1 MCETAQGMNKKRAA
15 WKGFTL
21 IELLVVIAII
31 AILAAMLLPALAK
44 AKFRSKVTNCTSNF
58 KQWTVMANTYA
69 GDDAQGTYPSFPTGN
84 AGGNPTD
91 VAINFLV
98 NLFPYGM
105 TVPMFFCPVRT
116 ADSDYADNWF
126 LGYYHRDLTTIGD
139 LNNFF
144 TSPVQVTYEGV
155 TYSGR
160 SVNGSYAKLYHDWWV
175 PRTSGLS
182 QAGPPAGNGAY
193 WFPQFNPAKPQYCP
207 PGCPGWPLKSSDRVA
222 GYQPVITDLAE
233 YNGDAS
239 KFTHDKDLAVIPE
252 GDAHFYNGALSSINL
267 GYADG
272 HVDLH
277 NPVAVQWQFTGN
289 GGAQSYFY

>member
-1 MCETAQGMNKKRAA
+1 MAQAIEKKRAA

-44 AKFRSKVTNCTSNF
+44 SKFRAKVINCASNF

-91 VAINFLV
+91 VAINFLA

-116 ADSDYADNWF
+116 ADSDYANNWF
-126 LGYYHRDLTTIGD
+126 LGYRNRDMTTTGD

-175 PRTSGLS
+175 PRTSGLR
-182 QAGPPAGNGAY
+182 QAGPPAANGQY
-193 WFPQFNPAKPQYCP
+193 WFPQYDPAHPQYCP
-207 PGCPGWPLKSSDRVA
+207 AGCPGWPLKSSDRIA

-239 KFTHDKDLAVIPE
+239 KFTYAQDIAAIPK
-252 GDAHFYNGALSSINL
+252 GDAHFFNGALSSINV
-267 GYADG
+267 GHADG

-277 NPVAVQWQFTGN
+277 NPAAIQWQFTGN

>member
-1 MCETAQGMNKKRAA
+1 
-15 WKGFTL
+15 
-21 IELLVVIAII
+21 
-31 AILAAMLLPALAK
+31 MLLPALAK
-44 AKFRSKVTNCTSNF
+44 SKFRAKVVNCASNF

-69 GDDAQGTYPSFPTGN
+69 SDDAQGTYPSFPTGN

-91 VAINFLV
+91 VSIFFLA

-116 ADSDYADNWF
+116 ADFDYADNWF
-126 LGYYHRDLTTIGD
+126 MGYYHRDLTTISD

-144 TSPVQVTYEGV
+144 TSPVQVTYEGA
-155 TYSGR
+155 TYYGR

-175 PRTSGLS
+175 PRTSGLA
-182 QAGPPAGNGAY
+182 QAGPPAGNGTY

-207 PGCPGWPLKSSDRVA
+207 PGCPGWPLKSSDRIA

-252 GDAHFYNGALSSINL
+252 GDAHFYNGALSSINV

-277 NPVAVQWQFTGN
+277 NPAAIQWQFTGN
-289 GGAQSYFY
+289 AAQQSYFY